1 MNSTVD
7 AKTFYAA
14 LDKVQKLT
22 RRSVVP
28 QLEEVKA
35 DFFPDRCVLTAT
47 DLEQWVCI
55 EISAQGDTFS
65 LVFNYTKGLIKM
77 CRTLSGPMD
86 INYEA
91 GEDNGRVSILCQN
104 RQSTLGAFLG
114 DSFADSPAVKPD
126 HTYTVDAAKLFKRVS
141 SISYAADEKSDRA
154 AMRGVRFLK
163 DQMFCLN
170 GYRMAVSVDPSFCP
184 AEPFVLPVQAFKYW
198 ETLFP
203 KGPVTL
209 DIEKKYARFTG
220 GNVKQYI
227 RLLEPDWI
235 VPKNVVPT
243 SCRERYL
250 VSPKTFSKEL
260 TYLSEFIQNP
270 DRQPAAFTR
279 GKVSVESN
287 AGAFTTEVGF
297 GCDSELEI
305 SFNVRYL
312 LDAAKHFEQ
321 YKHITIELSSPYTP
335 MVLRADENNYAMV
348 LTTRPKKNQQ
358 AA

>member
-7 AKTFYAA
+7 AKTFYKAFSV
-14 LDKVQKLT
+14 VQKFT
-22 RRSVVP
+22 QRSVIP
-28 QLEEVKA
+28 QLEEIKA

-47 DLEQWVCI
+47 DLVQWVCI
-55 EISAQGDTFS
+55 EMPAQGDTFS
-65 LVFNYTKGLIKM
+65 LVFKYSKGLMKM

-91 GEDNGRVSILCQN
+91 GENDGRVSIQCQK
-104 RQSTLGAFLG
+104 RQSTLRAYLG
-114 DSFADSPAVKPD
+114 DSFADSPVVEPD
-126 HTYTVDAAKLFKRVS
+126 HTYTLDAAKLLGRVS
-141 SISYAADEKSDRA
+141 SVSYAADEKSDRA
-154 AMRGVRFLK
+154 AMRGVRFLE

-170 GYRMAVSVDPSFCP
+170 GYRMAVSIDPSLYP
-184 AEPFVLPVQAFKYW
+184 AEPFVLPVQSFKYW

-203 KGPVTL
+203 GGTVTL
-209 DIEKKYARFTG
+209 DIGKKYARFTG
-220 GNVKQYI
+220 GDVKQYV

-235 VPKNVVPT
+235 IPQKVVPT
-243 SCRERYL
+243 SCQERYL
-250 VSPKTFSKEL
+250 VSPKAFSKEL
-260 TYLSEFIQNP
+260 AYLSEFIQNP

-287 AGAFTTEVGF
+287 AGAFTTEAGF

-321 YKHITIELSSPYTP
+321 YERITIEFSSPYTP
-335 MVLRADENNYAMV
+335 IVLRADENNYAMV
-348 LTTRPKKNQQ
+348 LTTRPSKNQQ